1 MKKTLILGII
11 LTSTMLLSCES
22 SSERIEDG
30 TDVTE
35 QNDITLDNPFKL
47 TIEDLREEQLE
58 IEKKLT
64 LLKNSDVERQSH
76 DYKAFEPEIK
86 IIELRV
92 DSLRTYVSD
101 FENASEEQK
110 EIIYDRYKMKRE
122 KISED
127 IESITDR
134 FNDLKVLDS

>member
-1 MKKTLILGII
+1 MKKILILGIFM
-11 LTSTMLLSCES
+11 TSTMLFSCES
-22 SSERIEDG
+22 SSERIDDA

-35 QNDITLDNPFKL
+35 QNDITMDNPFEL

-101 FENASEEQK
+101 FEKASEEQK
-110 EIIYDRYKMKRE
+110 EVIYYRYKIKRG
-122 KISED
+122 KISET

-134 FNDLKVLDS
+134 FNDHKVLDS

>member
-1 MKKTLILGII
+1 MKKILILGIFM
-11 LTSTMLLSCES
+11 TSTMLFSCES
-22 SSERIEDG
+22 SSERIDDA

-35 QNDITLDNPFKL
+35 QNDITMDNPFEL

-101 FENASEEQK
+101 FEKASEEQK
-110 EIIYDRYKMKRE
+110 EVIYYRYKIKRE
-122 KISED
+122 KISET

-134 FNDLKVLDS
+134 FNDHKVLDS

>member
-1 MKKTLILGII
+1 MKKKLILGIFM
-11 LTSTMLLSCES
+11 TSTVLFSCES
-22 SSERIEDG
+22 SSEKIDDA

-35 QNDITLDNPFKL
+35 QNDITMDNPFEL

-101 FENASEEQK
+101 FEKASEEQK
-110 EIIYDRYKMKRE
+110 EVIYYRYKIKRE
-122 KISED
+122 KISET
-127 IESITDR
+127 IKSITDR
-134 FNDLKVLDS
+134 LNDHKVLDS